1 MPSSHGLGNLAPFPT
16 SNPNPAG
23 TSLISTLLDG
33 TPIPLPGWLGG
44 EQCLRG
50 AKTTLVFRD
59 PAPALAAFR
68 PPKVGFCWGQGAPRI
83 QHPWWDDWH
92 FCMRKAI
99 WRKANAEWKW
109 KCKWKISHPHSL
121 EATFSIKPFPPPV
134 HFPNMA
140 QLWLAALPHLTPHTS
155 CSAPQ
160 MKWNHQNS
168 SPATLRYLHC

>member
-59 PAPALAAFR
+59 PAPALAAFQ